1 MYPEEDMNDELR
13 GLFDEVVK
21 QNTRDDCSII
31 MMSRPDEYF
40 RGYRDLDEADQYGFL
55 GVNTAQAKENREKIF
70 GIIAGQSVLSR
81 AKIIEAAKLH
91 GLKRKQVLGLLR
103 ELSRK
108 KLIRKNSFFSL

>member
-1 MYPEEDMNDELR
+1 MYPEEYMNNELR

-21 QNTRDDCSII
+21 GNTRDDCSII
-31 MMSRPDEYF
+31 MM
-40 RGYRDLDEADQYGFL
+40 
-55 GVNTAQAKENREKIF
+55 
-70 GIIAGQSVLSR
+70 SR

-108 KLIRKNSFFSL
+108 KLIRKNSFFSRS